1 MPTATKRADNAPPK
15 SKRRP
20 SATGRSESGYS
31 RRSSIGSFK
40 TATGASEHTP
50 GNFASED
57 DEDDD
62 DDEIASEGEDTMTR
76 SKNGRRSV
84 LSNGADETDTKRA
97 AAVRDD
103 EDSDSSNESDDE
115 PAIFNTKPSS
125 ETSTAPKS
133 PPTSHEDAAS
143 QDASKKNRRSAL
155 PSKSSRRDLLVADS
169 ALSPE
174 RRGGKSVRNSYASH
188 LTLPYQRS
196 DAGDGRDASNRL
208 SKLTLTGYNARS
220 DSRAASLIGGD
231 SPVKGGRDARK
242 RSESERGGSRASR
255 LLPAAS
261 MNDLGRSGRSSFQ
274 STRDHAM
281 RDHESRYA
289 RSLMEPRSPSKRE
302 LLSPGG
308 AGIYSRD
315 SDRFSITSRGT
326 ARRPASV
333 VSKMLDAENQ
343 VYAGTRIR
351 KYIEPQLNEA
361 MRRVMKQFAGH
372 NLQDHRC
379 NGYPIAVF
387 VGATAIDTGSIIQPH
402 VSGAVSLYFGPGH
415 PKNMASVLPD
425 EDRFPSHIPNPKAPT
440 PTSLSRRA
448 ELRSAVTALHTIYEL
463 YQGRACAHVCIDSA
477 YVAKAWGAWIPTWEA
492 KGWPGEDDEREGDY
506 DRWEEEYSQ
515 RRRGQRRAYDK
526 SGGRYMDLPDDR
538 RRGEGYR
545 SDGSRNRDSRVSRSR
560 SSFDDRRDW
569 LSSDPY
575 DGGRRRS
582 GAPTSSG
589 RRGGDYSSEEEDS
602 PRRSSSRNRGMR
614 RAPGQRLVDEDLLR
628 ELADIRY
635 EFARVERD
643 RKGSAHFYLID
654 RSNNPADRMA
664 RAVAKAE
671 GNPLKNA
678 DQFDS
683 RSELGLH
690 VDEARLSDDEVL
702 DDEYDEWLETRS
714 RMSGTSR
721 ASRRGADRNN
731 SRNSNRGSIVSS
743 ASGKLRNATSMPA
756 GNLRG
761 ARRQLDTFAEED
773 EDDLAADAKSV
784 RSARTSKSGRS
795 GRSKKSTRAERER
808 DDYRARQEQL
818 DAKEEVAARR
828 STMRGGR
835 LAPPSASE
843 RGGGSGRLSL
853 DSRRDRMSFDLPDDA
868 PRRGSL
874 DTRRKVYKAKS
885 QPEIRE
891 NPGTQSVRNALA
903 SAAVLPEDEE
913 EDYVPRRSLQIS
925 DSYSRGPR
933 HPRSRLMSSNS
944 DYPEMDDL
952 VPPTRGWDGGSV
964 YSRQSVD
971 GRRRQV
977 PESPR
982 STRKAGRAR
991 DIPEESASPQK
1002 PKFGLFSN
1010 RSTPSLRAPAPED
1023 ADYNWKPK
1031 SKKKKQQREWQSTTA
1046 RDYADGEKSGWDE
1059 DQAQA
1064 KKGGFFSRMFG
1075 RKK

>member
-1 MPTATKRADNAPPK
+1 MPTATKRTDNVPLK

-31 RRSSIGSFK
+31 RRSSVGSFK

-62 DDEIASEGEDTMTR
+62 EDEIASDDEDTMTR

-84 LSNGADETDTKRA
+84 LSNDADETETRRA
-97 AAVRDD
+97 AAARDD
-103 EDSDSSNESDDE
+103 EDSDSSNDSDDA

-125 ETSTAPKS
+125 ETSTVPKS
-133 PPTSHEDAAS
+133 PPTSHEDAAPHE
-143 QDASKKNRRSAL
+143 AAKKNRRSAL
-155 PSKSSRRDLLVADS
+155 PSKSPRRDLLVADS

-196 DAGDGRDASNRL
+196 DVGDARDASYRL
-208 SKLTLTGYNARS
+208 SKMTLTGYNARS
-220 DSRAASLIGGD
+220 NSRAASLMGGD
-231 SPVKGGRDARK
+231 SPVKGSRDAFK

-261 MNDLGRSGRSSFQ
+261 LNDLGRSGRASFQ

-289 RSLMEPRSPSKRE
+289 SSLMEPRSPSKRDPF
-302 LLSPGG
+302 SPG

-315 SDRFSITSRGT
+315 SDRLSITSRGT

-361 MRRVMKQFAGH
+361 MRCVMKQFAGH

-448 ELRSAVTALHTIYEL
+448 ELRSAITALHTIYEL

-492 KGWPGEDDEREGDY
+492 KGWPGEDDEREGDR

-515 RRRGQRRAYDK
+515 RRRNQRRAYDK

-545 SDGSRNRDSRVSRSR
+545 SDGSRHRDSRVSRSR
-560 SSFDDRRDW
+560 GSFDSRRDW
-569 LSSDPY
+569 LSNDPY
-575 DGGRRRS
+575 ADGSRRRS

-589 RRGGDYSSEEEDS
+589 RRGDYSSEEEDS
-602 PRRSSSRNRGMR
+602 PRRSSSRNRAMR

-664 RAVAKAE
+664 RAVAKAD
-671 GNPLKNA
+671 GNPLKD

-690 VDEARLSDDEVL
+690 VDEARLSDDDVL

-721 ASRRGADRNN
+721 ASRRGPGRSS
-731 SRNSNRGSIVSS
+731 SRNSNRGSIVTS
-743 ASGKLRNATSMPA
+743 ASGKLRNAASMPA

-773 EDDLAADAKSV
+773 EDDLEADAKSV
-784 RSARTSKSGRS
+784 RSARTSRS

-808 DDYRARQEQL
+808 DDYLARQEKL
-818 DAKEEVAARR
+818 DAKAEAAARR
-828 STMRGGR
+828 STMRASR

-843 RGGGSGRLSL
+843 RGGSTRMSL
-853 DSRRDRMSFDLPDDA
+853 DSRRDRTSFDIPDDA
-868 PRRGSL
+868 SRRGSL

-891 NPGTQSVRNALA
+891 KSGTQSVRNALA

-913 EDYVPRRSLQIS
+913 EEYVPRPSLQIS
-925 DSYSRGPR
+925 ESFSRGPR
-933 HPRSRLMSSNS
+933 HPRSRMMSSNS

-964 YSRQSVD
+964 YSRQSID
-971 GRRRQV
+971 GRRRQA

-1002 PKFGLFSN
+1002 TRFGHFSN

-1023 ADYNWKPK
+1023 ADYDWKPK

-1046 RDYADGEKSGWDE
+1046 RDYADGDRSGWDE
-1059 DQAQA
+1059 DQVQA